1 MPKIPLVVVAGP
13 TGVGKTETSIKI
25 AKALDAEIISGD
37 SMQIYKY
44 MDIGT
49 AKISDEE
56 KEGVVHHLI
65 DILHPS
71 EDFSVCE
78 YAISCKE
85 KAEDIYNRG
94 KLPIIVGGTGLY
106 IDSVVDGIT
115 FSPQKSDEAYR
126 EYLKNLA
133 ETQGNEYVHSML
145 KDIDRESYEKIHPN
159 NVKRVIRALEYY
171 RLTGETISEH
181 NEKTKNIDPPYNC
194 AYIFLTRNRDELYQR
209 IDRRVDLMLEAG
221 LIDETKKLFSMGISP
236 EATSM
241 QAIGYKEIGAFLSG
255 EVSLDEATDT
265 LKKNSRHYAKRQIT
279 WFSRRKDA
287 FVVNLSETDN
297 PLEKCLDYIKNTLG
311 KGEYDL

>member
-1 MPKIPLVVVAGP
+1 
-13 TGVGKTETSIKI
+13 
-25 AKALDAEIISGD
+25 
-37 SMQIYKY
+37 MQIYKY

-181 NEKTKNIDPPYNC
+181 NEKTKNIDSPYNC
-194 AYIFLTRNRDELYQR
+194 AYIFLTRNRDELYER
-209 IDRRVDLMLEAG
+209 IDKRVDLMIEAG
-221 LIDETKKLFSMGISP
+221 LIDETKKLFSMGISS

-241 QAIGYKEIGAFLSG
+241 QAIGYKEIGEFLSG

>member
-13 TGVGKTETSIKI
+13 TGVGKTETSIKL
-25 AKALDAEIISGD
+25 AKALGAEIISGD

-49 AKISDEE
+49 AKISESE
-56 KEGVVHHLI
+56 KQGVVHHLI

-78 YAISCKE
+78 YAKLCKE
-85 KAEDIYNRG
+85 KIDDISNRE
-94 KLPIIVGGTGLY
+94 KLPVIVGGTGLY

-115 FSPQKSDEAYR
+115 FSPQKSDEEYR
-126 EYLKNLA
+126 EYLKELSN
-133 ETQGNEYVHSML
+133 TQGNEYVHSML

-171 RLTGETISEH
+171 KLTGETISEH
-181 NEKTKNIDPPYNC
+181 NEKTKNNESPYNC
-194 AYIFLTRNRDELYQR
+194 CYIFLTRDRDELYKR
-209 IDRRVDLMLEAG
+209 IDKRVDLMIDDG
-221 LIDETKKLFSMGISP
+221 LIEETKTLLSMGLSP
-236 EATSM
+236 DSTSM
-241 QAIGYKEIGAFLSG
+241 QAIGYKEIGEFLSG
-255 EVSLDEATDT
+255 KVSYEDALET

-287 FVVNLSETDN
+287 FIVNLSIESD
-297 PLEKCLDYIKNTLG
+297 PMEKCLEYIKNTLRE
-311 KGEYDL
+311 GECDL

>member
-181 NEKTKNIDPPYNC
+181 NEKTKNIDSPYNC
-194 AYIFLTRNRDELYQR
+194 AYIFLTRNRDELYER
-209 IDRRVDLMLEAG
+209 IDKRVDLMIEAG
-221 LIDETKKLFSMGISP
+221 LIDETKKLFSMGISS

-241 QAIGYKEIGAFLSG
+241 QAIGYKEIGEFLSG

>member
-13 TGVGKTETSIKI
+13 TGVGKTETSVKL

-44 MDIGT
+44 MNIGT
-49 AKISDEE
+49 AKIEESE

-78 YAISCKE
+78 FAKLCKE
-85 KAEDIYNRG
+85 KIDNITQRG
-94 KLPIIVGGTGLY
+94 KLPVIVGGTGLY

-115 FSPQKSDEAYR
+115 FSPQKSDEEYR
-126 EYLKNLA
+126 EYLSHLA
-133 ETQGNEYVHSML
+133 NTRGNEYVHSML
-145 KDIDRESYEKIHPN
+145 KDIDKESYEKIHPN

-171 RLTGETISEH
+171 KLTGETISEH
-181 NEKTKNIDPPYNC
+181 NEKTKNNESPYNC
-194 AYIFLTRNRDELYQR
+194 CYIFLTRDREDLYER
-209 IDRRVDLMLEAG
+209 IDKRVDLMIDAG
-221 LIDETKKLFSMGISP
+221 LIEETKNLLDMGLTP
-236 EATSM
+236 DCTSM
-241 QAIGYKEIGAFLSG
+241 QAIGYKEIGEFLSG
-255 EVSLDEATDT
+255 EASYDEAVDT

-287 FVVNLSETDN
+287 FLVNLSTESD
-297 PLEKCLDYIKNTLG
+297 PKEKCLEYIKNTLR
-311 KGEYDL
+311 KGECDL